1 MLPGSGDS
9 SHSMLRNLIASL
21 TRRKFAKTQACRLA
35 VAQAA
40 FAAGEYELAEPEFLS
55 LAQADPHNGEVWL
68 HAGVCAAQRGDLHL
82 ALMRLDNACACS
94 PANHQTLYRRSETLM
109 ALGRHTEAIAGCHA
123 IIAMAPKFNP
133 GFNLLASL
141 LLPGESYLATLPRL
155 HAFLRPATYLEIGV
169 FRGTSFRH
177 VLPDTRAIGV
187 DPAPQNT
194 EPVPPNAR
202 VFVMTSDE
210 FFATHD
216 VRAEFGGQVV
226 MLGFIDGMH
235 QFEYALRDFI
245 NLERVAGPDSS
256 ILIHD
261 CYPVHPTSAE
271 RVRCTGFWSGDIWR
285 LILILKKYRPDLRT
299 HTLAL
304 WPSGLGLVRGLNP
317 ASTVLADAYDAI
329 VAEFMAVDYQ
339 VLDAD
344 KAGMLN
350 LFPNDWD
357 RIKTLF
363 A

>member
-1 MLPGSGDS
+1 MPAGSGDT

-21 TRRKFAKTQACRLA
+21 TRRKSAKTLARRLA

-40 FAAGEYELAEPEFLS
+40 LVAGEYELAEPEFLS
-55 LAQADPHNGEVWL
+55 LAKADPRNGLVWR
-68 HAGVCAAQRGDLHL
+68 HAGLCAAQRGDLHL
-82 ALMRLDNACACS
+82 ALVHFDNACECS
-94 PANHQTLYRRSETLM
+94 PTDHQALHRRSETLM
-109 ALGRHTEAIAGCHA
+109 ALGRHAEAIAGCHA
-123 IIAMAPKFNP
+123 IIAMAPKFDP
-133 GFNLLASL
+133 GFTLLASL
-141 LLPGESYLATLPRL
+141 LLPGESYLAILPRL

-169 FRGTSFRH
+169 FRGTSFQH
-177 VLPDTRAIGV
+177 VLPDTRAIGI
-187 DPAPQNT
+187 DPAPQIT
-194 EPVPPNAR
+194 EPVPRNAR
-202 VFVMTSDE
+202 VVVMTSDE

-245 NLERVAGPDSS
+245 NLERVAGTDSS

-261 CYPVHPTSAE
+261 CYPVHPNSAE

-285 LILILKKYRPDLRT
+285 LILILKKYRPDLRV

-339 VLDAD
+339 VLEAD

-357 RIKTLF
+357 KIKTLF
-363 A
+363 V